1 MLYLGA
7 PGRVQDCPAGLVG
20 ATEAMLLQP
29 SARRAVPRA
38 VDYPVDRMITVVTRR
53 ITVTASYSSDR
64 AQIGRMLASA
74 ALPMPARG
82 SDGGATPP
90 GMTGLRPAG
99 IRAAVPQALPAAATS
114 YTGPGFDACTAPGA
128 AQMLAW
134 RQQSPY
140 RAVGIYIG
148 GSDRACAPARPDRV
162 LVRQQQAAGWH
173 FMPIYVGPQE
183 SFGEIT
189 AAARQGPARPRTRS
203 AGPRL
208 AGAAPAAHGPAGQQA
223 GRGGPGRRRDRRVLA
238 RVGGPSPVAGP
249 VQPGPRLGQGTRPG
263 RAARFRAGPAASGR
277 GTLTVFWQ
285 GRDGHLWVIRRQPG
299 HSWSR
304 PASLGMGRLG
314 GAPAATGLASGEVDV
329 FWPAKSHASVWQLS
343 YLPGHGW
350 GTAHNLPAGVS
361 AGPVAVAA
369 PATGVDVF
377 WKGSNGTLWWTAGHG
392 ASWAQP
398 ASAGMGVLGSAPFA
412 AGQPGG
418 VANVFW
424 KGSADGHLWQAR
436 YRRGAWSG
444 PADLGGAVR
453 LGVRRTVYTADAE
466 GLLRRGRDQGHL
478 QGSVR
483 YT

>member
-1 MLYLGA
+1 M
-7 PGRVQDCPAGLVG
+7 
-20 ATEAMLLQP
+20 
-29 SARRAVPRA
+29 
-38 VDYPVDRMITVVTRR
+38 
-53 ITVTASYSSDR
+53 
-64 AQIGRMLASA
+64 
-74 ALPMPARG
+74 
-82 SDGGATPP
+82 
-90 GMTGLRPAG
+90 
-99 IRAAVPQALPAAATS
+99 
-114 YTGPGFDACTAPGA
+114 
-128 AQMLAW
+128 
-134 RQQSPY
+134 
-140 RAVGIYIG
+140 
-148 GSDRACAPARPDRV
+148 
-162 LVRQQQAAGWH
+162 
-173 FMPIYVGPQE
+173 
-183 SFGEIT
+183 
-189 AAARQGPARPRTRS
+189 
-203 AGPRL
+203 
-208 AGAAPAAHGPAGQQA
+208 
-223 GRGGPGRRRDRRVLA
+223 
-238 RVGGPSPVAGP
+238 
-249 VQPGPRLGQGTRPG
+249 
-263 RAARFRAGPAASGR
+263 SGR

-314 GAPAATGLASGEVDV
+314 GAPAATGLASGEVNV

-424 KGSADGHLWQAR
+424 KGSADGYLWQAR

-444 PADLGGAVR
+444 PADLGGAV
-453 LGVRRTVYTADAE
+453 
-466 GLLRRGRDQGHL
+466 
-478 QGSVR
+478 S
-483 YT
+483 